1 VCGICGLLGTDDA
14 PDRGLVDAM
23 NGAIVHRGPDHGAV
37 AAYGRCVLGYRRLSI
52 IDLVTGDQP
61 IENED
66 GRVVAVFNGE
76 LYNFRELRTELARK
90 GHSIPGTGDSPL
102 IPHAYEEWGL
112 DFVRRLEGMF
122 AIALWDRELGRLV
135 LARDRLG
142 KKPLLY
148 AHLPDGSLAFA
159 SETKALLQLPSLPR
173 ELDLKQL
180 DAFLALQYAPRSGL
194 RAVEKVPPG
203 SLAVAE
209 GGAVRTIRYWH
220 PAPAPGG
227 GDWIERVHAEVTA
240 AVRRRL
246 VADVPLGALLSG
258 GIDSSV
264 VVAAMA
270 AASPEPV
277 RTFTIGFPASSG
289 SGGRYDERAYA
300 RTVAERFGT
309 RHEELEV
316 DPGPELLDRVSEAFD
331 EPFGDEAALPML
343 LVCEATRRHV
353 TVALAGD
360 GGDEAFGGYQ
370 RYRAHAL
377 AGRVPRLAAALGTA
391 ALGAVPAARRQPRST
406 LFRARRFLDVAA
418 QPASERYARLVEV
431 FPLELRRE
439 LWTDE
444 ARAHAARTMLPAD
457 PDLRIVDIESYLPGD
472 LLPKSDLASMAVS
485 LELRAPFLDHH
496 VIELGLAL
504 PPELARGK
512 RALKEAFAA
521 DLPPEI
527 AGRAKT
533 GFGVPLDEWFR
544 GPLRDTAHELLL
556 GRDRGLF
563 RRPVLERLLHE
574 HRERRADHGHRLWCL
589 CMLELW
595 QRRYADAGTP
605 VLAAA

>member
-1 VCGICGLLGTDDA
+1 MCGICGIVGTDA
-14 PDRGLVDAM
+14 PDRALVEAM
-23 NGAIVHRGPDHGAV
+23 NETIVHRGPDHGAV
-37 AAYGRCVLGYRRLSI
+37 AAYGRCVLGYRRLAI
-52 IDLVTGDQP
+52 VDLVTGDQP
-61 IENED
+61 LENES
-66 GRVVAVFNGE
+66 GEVAAVFNGE
-76 LYNFRELRTELARK
+76 LYNFPELRRELEAR
-90 GHSIPGTGDSPL
+90 GHEIRGTGDSPL

-112 DFVRRLEGMF
+112 DFVRHLEGMF
-122 AIALWDRELGRLV
+122 AIAIWDRDLGRLV

-142 KKPLLY
+142 KKPLVH
-148 AHLPDGSLAFA
+148 ARLPDGSLAFA
-159 SETKALLQLPSLPR
+159 SETKALLRLPALPR
-173 ELDLKQL
+173 ELDLEQL
-180 DAFLALQYAPRSGL
+180 DVYLALQYVPRSGL

-203 SLAVAE
+203 ALAVAE
-209 GGAVRTIRYWH
+209 GGAVRVMHYWR
-220 PAPAPGG
+220 PAPAEPGG
-227 GDWIERVHAEVTA
+227 NWIERVREEVSA

-277 RTFTIGFPASSG
+277 RTFTIGFPDR
-289 SGGRYDERAYA
+289 RYDERSFA
-300 RTVAERFGT
+300 RTVAAQLGT

-316 DPGPELLDRVSEAFD
+316 DPGPELLDRVAGVFD

-360 GGDEAFGGYQ
+360 GGDEAFGGYE

-377 AGRVPRLAAALGTA
+377 AGRVPRAAAALGTA
-391 ALGAVPAARRQPRST
+391 ALGVLPAARREPRSR

-418 QPASERYARLVEV
+418 QPAPERYARLVEV

-444 ARAHAARTMLPAD
+444 ARAEAARTMLPED
-457 PDLRIVDIESYLPGD
+457 PDLRIVDMESYLPGD
-472 LLPKSDLASMAVS
+472 LLPKSDMASMAVS
-485 LELRAPFLDHH
+485 LELRAPFLDHR

-504 PPELARGK
+504 PPELAAGK
-512 RALKEAFAA
+512 TALKRAFAA
-521 DLPPEI
+521 ELPAEI
-527 AGRAKT
+527 VGRGKT

-544 GPLRDTAHELLL
+544 GPLQPAAEELALA
-556 GRDRGLF
+556 GAGRGLF
-563 RRPVLERLLHE
+563 RRQPLERLLRE
-574 HRERRADHGHRLWCL
+574 HAERRADHGHRLWCL

-595 QRRYADAGTP
+595 QRNYVDVGQPA
-605 VLAAA
+605 LAVA